1 MFLPLPAMVVAAPL
15 MMGVAD
21 GVPSFDVNPTC
32 RGAAPTSGAGGR
44 GSDVCVRSELGARDQ
59 LAKEWA
65 QFPSADRTR
74 CVQLTTMT
82 RIPSYVQ
89 VLTCLEMARDARQ
102 LEAPARRSTVGSGQ

>member
-1 MFLPLPAMVVAAPL
+1 MFLPLPAIAVAAPL
-15 MMGVAD
+15 IIGVAAD

-32 RGAAPTSGAGGR
+32 RGAAATAGAGGR
-44 GSDVCVRSELGARDQ
+44 GSDVCVRAELGARDQ

-74 CVQLTTMT
+74 CVELTNMT
-82 RIPSYVQ
+82 RMPSYVQ

-102 LEAPARRSTVGSGQ
+102 LDGRRSTVGTGQ